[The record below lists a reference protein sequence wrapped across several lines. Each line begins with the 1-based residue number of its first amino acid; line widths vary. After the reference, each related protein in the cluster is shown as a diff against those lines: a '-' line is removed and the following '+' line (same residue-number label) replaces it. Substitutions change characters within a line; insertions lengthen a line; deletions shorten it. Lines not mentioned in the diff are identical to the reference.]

1 MRPWYQLLPAPRGSV
16 KQKFIVAVAL
26 TGPVWAAVQFGE
38 VIARKDL
45 GASPIQITLLTMVMP
60 VANLTAIWWSRL
72 LVGRDQRPMLLVMGM
87 LGSLAMISGL
97 WLHSFLHL
105 FAAFFFYYLSYAVM
119 TTGQN
124 RLLQQHI
131 RTGTQGGVFGLSTGI
146 RMSMAALVSGLA
158 GMWMDSTTEG
168 YRHLYFVAGLITVI
182 STLIFASMPTKD
194 DPSLPRQGLN
204 RKLLL
209 NPLVEAGRL
218 LKRRPDYLRFEL
230 GFMIYGMAFIGL
242 LPVVPLFLVD
252 DLGFDYTTIGVARG
266 TVQQLVMIPS
276 VWLFG
281 RLFDRMTPHS
291 MAAGVFTALALHP
304 LMLITAYYLPPVWQ
318 PAAVMLSFGLFGAAM
333 GGVSVLWFVS
343 SVSFA
348 GEEDAGVY
356 QAVHMAATAIRGVA
370 APLLAYV
377 VMTFAGKLAAL
388 WMAMAFWLI
397 AGAYMARLNRLDG
410 AQFARTN
417 GHLRS
422 H

>member
-1 MRPWYQLLPAPRGSV
+1 M
-16 KQKFIVAVAL
+16 KQQFVFAVAL

-60 VANLTAIWWSRL
+60 IANLTAIWWSRL
-72 LVGRDQRPMLLVMGM
+72 LVGRDQRPLVLGMG
-87 LGSLAMISGL
+87 LIGSAAMISGL

-105 FAAFFFYYLSYAVM
+105 FLAFFFYYLSYAVT

-131 RTGTQGGVFGLSTGI
+131 RTGTQGGVFGFSTGI
-146 RMSMAALVSGLA
+146 RMGAAALVSWLA
-158 GMWMDSTTEG
+158 GMWMDSTFEG
-168 YRHLYFVAGLITVI
+168 YRHLYFMAGLITVI
-182 STLIFASMPTKD
+182 STLIFASMPTKE
-194 DPSLPRQGLN
+194 DPNVPRQGLN
-204 RKLLL
+204 RKILLG
-209 NPLVEAGRL
+209 PLVEAGKL
-218 LKRRPDYLRFEL
+218 LKRRPDYLRFEI

-276 VWLFG
+276 VWFFG
-281 RLFDRMTPHS
+281 RLFDRMTPHA
-291 MAAGVFTALALHP
+291 MAAWVFSSLSLHP
-304 LMLITAYYLPPVWQ
+304 LLLISAAYLPENLALV
-318 PAAVMLSFGLFGAAM
+318 AVMLSYACFGAAM

-348 GEEDAGVY
+348 RDEDAGVY
-356 QAVHMAATAIRGVA
+356 QAVHMAATAIRGIA
-370 APLLAYV
+370 APLLAYA

-388 WMAMAFWLI
+388 WMAVIFWLV
-397 AGAYMARLNRLDG
+397 AGTYMARLNRTDG
-410 AQFARTN
+410 REHARLN
-417 GHLRS
+417 GQAS
-422 H
+422 SS